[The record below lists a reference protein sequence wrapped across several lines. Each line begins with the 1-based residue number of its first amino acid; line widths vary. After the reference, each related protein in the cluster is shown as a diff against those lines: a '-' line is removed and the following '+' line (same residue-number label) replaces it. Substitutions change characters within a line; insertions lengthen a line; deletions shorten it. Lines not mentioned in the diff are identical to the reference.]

1 MLIILHV
8 ILLAIF
14 VILLVLRPTTN
25 NTLDLAFTNV
35 LINLIGSYLLVVL
48 FFGLAVVVYTISA
61 YISQEDKM
69 VKQITYN
76 YFILLG
82 GLENKSCST
91 RAIYVGQWFHH
102 IQYYKSF

>member
-61 YISQEDKM
+61 YIS
-69 VKQITYN
+69 
-76 YFILLG
+76 
-82 GLENKSCST
+82 
-91 RAIYVGQWFHH
+91 
-102 IQYYKSF
+102 